1 MALDE
6 TKDFFWQLLEEKAEK
21 YNFNLEGRVVLGNHY
36 HLLID
41 VDKGDLVSKFIREV
55 HGASAHHIK
64 KNLPN
69 LVVNEEQVL
78 IRDKT
83 PFDKRQERRL
93 DRELEREIKFA
104 TTSATTKLIQFI
116 ARYKNQFKPDE
127 YRRLKS
133 AITKK
138 RIINPEILKI
148 LVSKNPPV
156 WHQYADHTIR
166 NEKDYFMHLNYIHQ
180 NPVKHG
186 LTKQM
191 SVYKW
196 SSIHKYIKEKG
207 KEWLIDCFRQ
217 YPIVDFSAEMSAD

>member
-1 MALDE
+1 MPFITKHRPPHLHLDNMFLFITAKIYGGFSYMALDE

-116 ARYKNQFKPDE
+116 ARYKNQFKPSQTKVCYYKKE
-127 YRRLKS
+127 NNKS
-133 AITKK
+133 G
-138 RIINPEILKI
+138 NPKNI
-148 LVSKNPPV
+148 SK
-156 WHQYADHTIR
+156 
-166 NEKDYFMHLNYIHQ
+166 
-180 NPVKHG
+180 
-186 LTKQM
+186 
-191 SVYKW
+191 
-196 SSIHKYIKEKG
+196 
-207 KEWLIDCFRQ
+207 
-217 YPIVDFSAEMSAD
+217 